1 MFIAGV
7 DAQPSKCV
15 YPGLT
20 AIKHQGQTR
29 TRRISMIPGVAN
41 LVDMGVHNSSIVN
54 LERGVLERVFFIS
67 KGGEFVRPPQPNPKT
82 FMKRMSSFR
91 RGLLQNV
98 YSTTPTKREDF
109 PLYYRGRKRTVY
121 ENAVDSLNR
130 RDVDA
135 TDAQIRCFVKAEKIN
150 FTAKKDPAPRIIS
163 PRDPRYNVAVGCYLK
178 HIEHMLYK
186 AIARLYGSTTVSKGL
201 NVEEVA
207 SLLKG
212 KWDRVDDPVA
222 IGLDASRFDQHV
234 SRVALQWEHSIYNS
248 IYGDRELKR
257 LLSYQLNNRCRG
269 YTADGYLSYT
279 TNGTRMSGD
288 MNTAMGNCIIM
299 CGLLHAYSTERNVK
313 IELVNNGDDCVVIIR
328 RKDLSRFE
336 NGLTSWF
343 LEMGFTMKVE
353 DHVDVFEQIKFCQ
366 MQPVNDGSKYVMV
379 RNPIVS
385 IAKDSISIKPLDSK
399 SIYQK
404 WLGAVGEGGV
414 SLTGGIPILQSFYCC
429 LERGSGGKRLKD
441 DPTMETGWW
450 YLSKGM
456 ARKVSKVSSQ
466 ARYSFH
472 LAFDIPPDLQ
482 VAVEEYYDSYT
493 PTYRSPSFRPQSRP
507 NIWVN

>member
-1 MFIAGV
+1 MFVAGV
-7 DAQPSKCV
+7 DACPSRCT

-20 AIKHQGQTR
+20 VHKHLGQTR

-54 LERGVLERVFFIS
+54 LERGVLERVFFIN
-67 KGGEFVRPPQPNPKT
+67 KGGEFTRPPQPNPKI
-82 FMKRMSSFR
+82 FKVRMSSFR
-91 RGLLQNV
+91 RELLR
-98 YSTTPTKREDF
+98 YTPPTTPTSREKF
-109 PLYYRGRKRTVY
+109 PLYYRGRKRTQY
-121 ENAVDSLNR
+121 QNAVDSLNR

-135 TDAQIRCFVKAEKIN
+135 TDAHIKCFVKAEKIN

-178 HIEHMLYK
+178 HIEHMLYR
-186 AIARLYGSTTVSKGL
+186 AIAKTFGSTTVSKGL

-207 SLLKG
+207 ALLKG
-212 KWDRVDDPVA
+212 IWDRVDDPVA

-248 IYGDRELKR
+248 IYGDDELKK
-257 LLSYQLNNRCRG
+257 LLSWQLHNRCKG
-269 YTADGYLSYT
+269 FTTDGKLSYT
-279 TNGTRMSGD
+279 TEGTRMSGD
-288 MNTAMGNCIIM
+288 MNTAMGNCLIM
-299 CGLLHAYSTERNVK
+299 CGLIHAYSSERKVK
-313 IELVNNGDDCVVIIR
+313 VELVNNGDDCVVIIR
-328 RKDLSRFE
+328 RRDLKKFE
-336 NGLTSWF
+336 SGLTEWF
-343 LEMGFTMKVE
+343 EEMGFTMKVE
-353 DHVDVFEQIKFCQ
+353 DHVDVFEKIQFCQ
-366 MQPVNDGSKYVMV
+366 MQPIYDGSKYVMV

-385 IAKDSISIKPLDSK
+385 IAKDAISIKPLDSK
-399 SIYQK
+399 SMYQK

-414 SLTGGIPILQSFYCC
+414 SLTGGIPILQSFYCA

-450 YLSKGM
+450 YLSRGM
-456 ARKVSKVSSQ
+456 ERKVSKVSSQ

-482 VAVEEYYDSYT
+482 IAVEEYYDSYT
-493 PTYRSPSFRPQSRP
+493 PTYRTPSFRPQSRP
-507 NIWVN
+507 NIWIN